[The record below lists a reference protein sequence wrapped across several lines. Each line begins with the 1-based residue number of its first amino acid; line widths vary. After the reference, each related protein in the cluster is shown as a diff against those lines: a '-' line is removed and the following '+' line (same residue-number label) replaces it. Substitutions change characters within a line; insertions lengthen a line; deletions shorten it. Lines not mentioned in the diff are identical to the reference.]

1 LPRGRNGYQHV
12 DHQPPGRSGPADEVN
27 IEMAPR
33 IRDEGNDAPRATET
47 KPVDSTTAPDDVT
60 LVEERVLVDERPVA
74 PPAPLDPLSDRG
86 EVNVVSEDE
95 LVEVLPD
102 GAVRRRVDRVEH
114 RRGTG
119 RWLAPA
125 LLAVLLLAGIAIA
138 AAWYFARDTTKAVP
152 TVVGLSIDAAVARL
166 DAEGFDADI
175 TSIER
180 SGVDPGVVFRQQPQG
195 GVDADG
201 GSTVQVF
208 ASLGDAAETVPSV
221 ASLNLATAR
230 ARLEAAGFDVSVT
243 RTASAQPR
251 GTVLTQAP
259 AGGGRLSTGG
269 VVALTVSSGRATVTV
284 PNAVGLSETEG
295 RDRLTSANFPHTVQ
309 RVFSERPEGEVVSQS
324 PAAGTAAQAGQS
336 IVLRVSKGS
345 ASVAVPSVVGLT
357 QEDATQQVEAAGLA
371 IDLAR
376 VPSADPEGT
385 VVAQFPTGGQTAN
398 RGSSVRLNISTGVPS

>member
-1 LPRGRNGYQHV
+1 
-12 DHQPPGRSGPADEVN
+12 
-27 IEMAPR
+27 MAPR
-33 IRDEGNDAPRATET
+33 SRDNGNDVPSATEA
-47 KPVDSTTAPDDVT
+47 KPSNATTATDEVT
-60 LVEERVLVDERPVA
+60 LVDDERVVVDERPIA
-74 PPAPLDPLSDRG
+74 PPAPLDPLSDRS
-86 EVNVVSEDE
+86 EVNVASEEE

-119 RWLAPA
+119 RWVVPT
-125 LLAVLLLAGIAIA
+125 LLAILLLAGVAIA
-138 AAWYFARDTTKAVP
+138 AAWYFSRDTTKAVP
-152 TVVGLSIDAAVARL
+152 AVVGLSIDAAVARL

-180 SGVDPGVVFRQQPQG
+180 SGVEPGVVFRQEPRG
-195 GVDADG
+195 GVDADD

-230 ARLEAAGFDVSVT
+230 ARLEAAGFEASVT
-243 RTASAQPR
+243 RTASAQPT

-259 AGGGRLSTGG
+259 AGGARLSTGG
-269 VVALTVSSGRATVTV
+269 VVALTVSSGSATVIV

-295 RDRLTSANFPHTVQ
+295 RDRLTSAKLPHTVQ
-309 RVFSERPEGEVVSQS
+309 RVFSERPEGEVISQS
-324 PAAGTAAQAGQS
+324 PAAGTAVQAGQS

-345 ASVAVPSVVGLT
+345 ATVAVPSVVGLT
-357 QEDATQQVEAAGLA
+357 QEGATQQVEAAGLA
-371 IDLAR
+371 VDLAR

-398 RGSSVRLNISTGVPS
+398 RGSNVRLNISTGVPS